1 MHGSRSATT
10 TGWRLACLVITAL
23 LQGRLAAGRAAEPG
37 DHGSAGG
44 EVRRLVAT
52 LGYAPEAG
60 DQFAAF
66 AHGLPVERWRA
77 RLRTAAA
84 RGPHGSPSAA
94 GVAAELAVTEEIR
107 RKLDA
112 IVRQVDGGSTYW
124 NLPAVLAD
132 RRAQCLGNCQL
143 WYVLGN
149 AVGLRTAA
157 VEVSRPPEGE
167 LGEHETHVATLIRLA
182 DGRTRMI
189 DTRFGI
195 DSEPFRFAEVYR
207 RDGAWWNRAD
217 LAGDRSL
224 HRRVRP
230 LDAAGIEAAIL
241 LNIGN
246 TYRRSGHEA
255 EAAPIYERALAA
267 DPDSPALH
275 LAVAETCFRNGTW
288 DGADRSIRAA
298 IELDPQGSD
307 GHEALG
313 RLRMRQNRWAEAIA
327 AFDQAIVL
335 KPHSPDAI
343 TARQEAL
350 NRRGEGG
357 P

>member
-1 MHGSRSATT
+1 MHGPRSGTT
-10 TGWRLACLVITAL
+10 TASRLACLL
-23 LQGRLAAGRAAEPG
+23 LAVWPLGRSGVGGAAEPAVP
-37 DHGSAGG
+37 GSASGD
-44 EVRRLVAT
+44 VRRLVAA
-52 LGYAPEAG
+52 LGYAPEVG
-60 DQFAAF
+60 DQVATFAQ
-66 AHGLPVERWRA
+66 GLPIDRWRA
-77 RLRTAAA
+77 ALRAASAPGLHGPTAAV
-84 RGPHGSPSAA
+84 
-94 GVAAELAVTEEIR
+94 GVAAELAVTTELR

-112 IVRQVDGGSTYW
+112 IVRQADGESRYW
-124 NLPAVLAD
+124 NLPDVVGD

-149 AVGLRTAA
+149 AVGLRTAG

-167 LGEHETHVATLIRLA
+167 LAEHETHVATLIRLA
-182 DGRTRMI
+182 DGRVRMI

-217 LAGDRSL
+217 LAGDRGL

-255 EAAPIYERALAA
+255 EAVPIYERGVAT
-267 DPDSPALH
+267 DPDSAALH
-275 LAVAETCFRNGTW
+275 LAVAETCVRQGTW
-288 DGADRSIRAA
+288 DDADRSIRAA
-298 IELDPQGSD
+298 IDLDPQGSD

-313 RLRMRQNRWAEAIA
+313 RLRMRQNRWAEAVA
-327 AFDQAIVL
+327 AFDHAIAL
-335 KPHSPDAI
+335 KPQSPDARRG
-343 TARQEAL
+343 RQEAQ
-350 NRRGEGG
+350 NRRPEAA

>member
-1 MHGSRSATT
+1 MHGLRSATT
-10 TGWRLACLVITAL
+10 RGWRLAGLV
-23 LQGRLAAGRAAEPG
+23 LAVTLHLPAGEGRAAEPA
-37 DHGSAGG
+37 DDASASGN
-44 EVRRLVAT
+44 VRRLVAS
-52 LGYAPEAG
+52 LGYAPDVG

-66 AHGLPVERWRA
+66 AHGMPVERWRA
-77 RLRTAAA
+77 TLRAAAA
-84 RGPHGSPSAA
+84 RGPHGAPSAD
-94 GVAAELAVTEEIR
+94 GVAAELAVTAEIR

-112 IVRQVDGGSTYW
+112 IVRQVDGGSAYW
-124 NLPAVLAD
+124 NLPNVVGD

-157 VEVSRPPEGE
+157 VEVSRPAEGE
-167 LGEHETHVATLIRLA
+167 LGEHETHVATLVTLA
-182 DGRTRMI
+182 DGRVRMI

-195 DSEPFRFAEVYR
+195 DSEPFRFGEVYR

-255 EAAPIYERALAA
+255 EAASIYERGLAA
-267 DPDSPALH
+267 DPDSAALH
-275 LAVAETCFRNGTW
+275 LAVAETCIRNGTW
-288 DGADRSIRAA
+288 DAAERSIRAA
-298 IELDPQGSD
+298 LDLDPQGSD

-313 RLRMRQNRWAEAIA
+313 RLRMRQNRWADAVTAFDHAIA
-327 AFDQAIVL
+327 I

-343 TARQEAL
+343 TARQEVQ
-350 NRRGEGG
+350 RRRAETS